1 MGARYLRQ
9 QVIPNSDW
17 AAGSFG
23 PRDLPVNPLS
33 FLLVGLE
40 LTNANPSALLTYSAI
55 DDAIDNVTSII
66 VKHKGENIIQG
77 NLRDLMVMNAV
88 QFGAFPGWDRLTDAN
103 GGIRRLIFPLCFGRR
118 MFDPKECFPATTRGN
133 LTFEATRAANP
144 AGFSD
149 VNLILES
156 VELIEADPEAFCKYT
171 TQALTPG
178 ATGLFDLPLPIGN
191 PLLALLLFDTAI
203 ATLTTATSSWG
214 QTKLL
219 KDNVEQM
226 IALADFQMLA
236 GMLNSKA
243 GQFLETYPGHIHQ
256 INDGAALSNSDDAKT
271 PVSTGFRGYGLID
284 FDPLGDMTYMLET
297 EGAADLKLR
306 GSATSATAVRCL
318 PLERV
323 TVK

>member
-1 MGARYLRQ
+1 MRWLRQ
-9 QVIPNSDW
+9 QVIPNTDW
-17 AAGSFG
+17 PAGGFG

-33 FLLVGLE
+33 FLAVSLE
-40 LTNANPSALLTYSAI
+40 LTNANPSALLTYTGI
-55 DDAIDNVTSII
+55 DGLIDNVTSII

-77 NLRDLMVMNAV
+77 TLRDLMVMNAIK
-88 QFGAFPGWDRLTDAN
+88 FGAFPGWDRLSDAN
-103 GGIRRLIFPLCFGRR
+103 GGIRRITFPLCFGRR
-118 MFDPKECFPATTRGN
+118 MYDPKEAFPATTRGN
-133 LTFEATRAANP
+133 LTFEATRAAND

-156 VELIEADPEAFCKYT
+156 VELIDADPESFCKYT
-171 TQALTPG
+171 TQSLTPG

-219 KDNVEQM
+219 KDNVEQYL
-226 IALADFQMLA
+226 ALGDFQTIA
-236 GMLNSKA
+236 GLLNA
-243 GQFLETYPGHIHQ
+243 TGGQFLESYPGHVHQ

-284 FDPLGDMTYMLET
+284 FDPLGGGEYMLET

-306 GSATSATAVRCL
+306 GNATSATAVRCL